1 MQVVDLN
8 NISVIIG
15 ILGAYFAVIFVLAVS
30 VETILEPFT
39 TLPWLKKKL
48 DPDDILRDIKEWLPS
63 GSDAEAKVT
72 AIQSITTDAKMTEDD
87 LLKNVQD
94 LKQVA
99 DEAIQTLGPENKITQ
114 AQKNLAL
121 KFAALR
127 RKYAL
132 DEKRRI
138 TILRLIAALIGIGI
152 AILLRLDTFDVL
164 GVLFPP
170 DVQAILTQPNAQLG
184 GMLITGLAAS
194 AGSSFWHDMLGRAR
208 NLKDTVQGVSQVQMV
223 QKV

>member
-1 MQVVDLN
+1 MPVDLS

-39 TLPWLKKKL
+39 ALPWLKKKL
-48 DPDDILRDIKEWLPS
+48 DPDDILKDIKEWLPA
-63 GSDAEAKVT
+63 GSDADAKVT
-72 AIQSITTDAKMTEDD
+72 AIQSLTTDAKVTESD
-87 LLKNVQD
+87 LLKGVQD

-99 DEAIQTLGPENKITQ
+99 DEAIQALGPESKITQ
-114 AQKNLAL
+114 AQKDLAL

-132 DEKRRI
+132 DERRRI
-138 TILRLIAALIGIGI
+138 TALRVISALIGIII
-152 AILLRLDTFDVL
+152 AILLRIDTFDIL

-170 DVQAILTQPNAQLG
+170 DVRSILTQSNAQIG
-184 GMLITGLAAS
+184 GMLMTGLAAS

>member
-1 MQVVDLN
+1 MDLS
-8 NISVIIG
+8 NIATILG
-15 ILGAYFAVIFVLAVS
+15 ILGAYFAVVLVLSVS
-30 VETILEPFT
+30 VETILEPFSS
-39 TLPWLKKKL
+39 LPGLRKKL
-48 DPDDILRDIKEWLPS
+48 DPDDILKDIKEWLPA

-72 AIQSITTDAKMTEDD
+72 AIQSLTTDAKMTEDE
-87 LLKNVQD
+87 LLRGVQD

-99 DEAIQTLGPENKITQ
+99 DEAIQVLGPDSKITK
-114 AQKNLAL
+114 AQKELAL

-132 DEKRRI
+132 EEKQRI
-138 TILRLIAALIGIGI
+138 TVLRVIAGLIGVVI
-152 AILLRLDTFDVL
+152 AMLLRIDTFDIL

-170 DVQAILTQPNAQLG
+170 DVQAILTQQNAQIG

>member
-1 MQVVDLN
+1 MDLS
-8 NISVIIG
+8 NISTILG
-15 ILGAYFAVIFVLAVS
+15 ILGAYFAVVLVLAVS

-39 TLPWLKKKL
+39 SLPWLRKKP
-48 DPDDILRDIKEWLPS
+48 DPDDILNDIKQWIPS
-63 GSDAEAKVT
+63 GSDFEAKVT
-72 AIQSITTDAKMTEDD
+72 AVQSLTTDAKMTEEQ
-87 LLKNVQD
+87 LLKGVQD

-99 DEAIQTLGPENKITQ
+99 DDALQQLGPDSKVTQ
-114 AQKNLAL
+114 VQKDLAL

-127 RKYAL
+127 RQYSL
-132 DEKRRI
+132 SEKQRI
-138 TILRLIAALIGIGI
+138 TALRVISALIGMAI
-152 AILLRLDTFDVL
+152 AVMLKIDTFDVL

-170 DVQAILTQPNAQLG
+170 DVQAILTQPGAQIG

-194 AGSSFWHDMLGRAR
+194 AGSSFWHDMLGRVR

>member
-1 MQVVDLN
+1 MDLSN
-8 NISVIIG
+8 FSTILG
-15 ILGAYFAVIFVLAVS
+15 ILGAYFAVVLVLAVS

-39 TLPWLKKKL
+39 NLPWLRKKP
-48 DPDDILRDIKEWLPS
+48 DPDDILNDIKQWIPS
-63 GSDAEAKVT
+63 GSDFDAKVT
-72 AIQSITTDAKMTEDD
+72 AVQSLTTDAKMTEDQ
-87 LLKNVQD
+87 LLKGVQD

-99 DEAIQTLGPENKITQ
+99 DDALQQLGPDSKITQ
-114 AQKNLAL
+114 AQKDLAL

-132 DEKRRI
+132 DEKQR
-138 TILRLIAALIGIGI
+138 IAALRVISALIGMAI
-152 AILLRLDTFDVL
+152 AIMLKIDTFDIL

-170 DVQAILTQPNAQLG
+170 DVQAILTQPGAQIG
-184 GMLITGLAAS
+184 GMAITGLAAS
-194 AGSSFWHDMLGRAR
+194 AGSSFWHDMLGRVR